1 LNEQLDV
8 RFEQFKITF
17 LNEMDEKR
25 KTFLKR
31 EQEFVEKVKFSKL
44 DRQAF
49 RNLERVNNN

>member
-1 LNEQLDV
+1 MNEQLDV